1 MPYPRITHHGPV
13 DTVTGSCHQ
22 LHLCDTASL
31 LVDCGLF
38 QGESPSGSNP
48 RIDFPLSGIHALV
61 LTHVHIDHVGRLSYL
76 LAAGYRGPILCS
88 EASAE
93 LLPLVLEDALRLTV
107 GWDRSTIRRYIQRVQ
122 QRLVALAYD
131 QWHPLIDSPGLGCK
145 LRLQR
150 AGHVLGSAYVECAIT
165 HADSGADCRVVFSG
179 DLGAPATPLLRP
191 PRPPERADILVL
203 ESTYGDR
210 LHEDRLTR
218 QARLEAALER
228 ALENQGSVLIPAFSI
243 GRTQELLYELEDIL
257 HRRALD
263 SGPTGVEW
271 AHLPILLDSPLA
283 SRFTKA
289 YRRLKRFWNEEARQ
303 RLAHGRKP
311 LAFRQ
316 LLTIDSHADHERTVA
331 YLARSGR
338 PAIVIAGNG
347 MCSSGRIV
355 NYLRAMLGD
364 PRHHVLFVGH
374 QGRGTPGAAIQA
386 GAGKADTVID
396 LAGESRVL
404 RAGVSTLGGYSAHA
418 DQQGLVDFVKGIPV
432 WPRHIHLVHGEEGA
446 KRALRARLEQE
457 RTK

>member
-1 MPYPRITHHGPV
+1 MPYPRITHHGAV

-48 RIDFPLSGIHALV
+48 RIDFLLSGIHALV
-61 LTHVHIDHVGRLSYL
+61 LTHVHIDHVGRLPYL

-218 QARLEAALER
+218 QARLEAAIER

-271 AHLPILLDSPLA
+271 ARLPILLDSPLA

-316 LLTIDSHADHERTVA
+316 LLTIDSHADHERTVV
-331 YLARSGR
+331 YLAKSGR

-386 GAGKADTVID
+386 SAGKADTVID
-396 LAGESRVL
+396 LAGESHVL

-432 WPRHIHLVHGEEGA
+432 WPRQIHLVHGEEGA